1 MAFGRL
7 RGFSGTADNRQLLP
21 LGVQQYD
28 DEWLKHTDGRALRSL
43 CDPGMGG
50 PSQVRMVKEKEP
62 LKILEEIL
70 LSTNTPQVSVL
81 IDCGALLTG
90 MSNRQVAQGVLD
102 LCSWFRAAIY
112 FDDDNQIL
120 VLDRDGKDTPLAKSP
135 LQPAHGFTYLDDKH
149 TRGTDLRFAPDAV
162 GAVTI
167 CKKTTKDRLVQ
178 ACMRMRSLGLGQTVM
193 LFLDSEAGRQLAA
206 EAGQQHMQPR
216 PVPSLGLVLAYVTA
230 RTAEELKSAIV
241 HWALQGAAFAVR
253 MPFLQHV
260 SNGLGAECRTLA
272 KLCREPEEFQLTSYC
287 QSLSTRP
294 SAEEIPRR
302 AKESPKRIL
311 KTADLS
317 EQEVRRWE
325 EEANII
331 IKSQLLYL
339 HHHQLLCS
347 EDVLV
352 TSMDEEQERERE
364 QEKERER
371 EVEIE
376 MEAEI
381 CPPAIQAHKPL
392 PEKHW
397 EWSRALQPGFVADC
411 LSGSPGCPCLFRI
424 TADELEQ
431 RGTPLPQL
439 QDLRVSHVFATDNFL
454 SSVKIVDA
462 NCGPL
467 EKAHAA
473 RPVDVYV
480 LAEGSVILLSG
491 WEAGHVLRETRC
503 LSKQASQRATQ
514 AEDFPTQLNHISDG
528 GKTMSVCPRG
538 FPKLPDAQHRAV
550 LKLFNGSCDY
560 PRSEI
565 PELAKFLGL
574 LEPSCI
580 HSAARHHGWTERQCR
595 RLWDV
600 LRDMK
605 VLGRNGFVKQVPS
618 MEDSNLK
625 EAVET
630 VLEQSEIDY
639 APRMVWFHKL
649 LTQISSGHKN
659 PAAVVP
665 EFVRFR
671 LQGHLFQGSSL
682 EELLDL

>member
-1 MAFGRL
+1 MQ
-7 RGFSGTADNRQLLP
+7 D
-21 LGVQQYD
+21 
-28 DEWLKHTDGRALRSL
+28 
-43 CDPGMGG
+43 
-50 PSQVRMVKEKEP
+50 
-62 LKILEEIL
+62 I
-70 LSTNTPQVSVL
+70 
-81 IDCGALLTG
+81 
-90 MSNRQVAQGVLD
+90 
-102 LCSWFRAAIY
+102 
-112 FDDDNQIL
+112 
-120 VLDRDGKDTPLAKSP
+120 GK
-135 LQPAHGFTYLDDKH
+135 
-149 TRGTDLRFAPDAV
+149 
-162 GAVTI
+162 
-167 CKKTTKDRLVQ
+167 
-178 ACMRMRSLGLGQTVM
+178 
-193 LFLDSEAGRQLAA
+193 
-206 EAGQQHMQPR
+206 
-216 PVPSLGLVLAYVTA
+216 
-230 RTAEELKSAIV
+230 
-241 HWALQGAAFAVR
+241 ALQ
-253 MPFLQHV
+253 
-260 SNGLGAECRTLA
+260 RT
-272 KLCREPEEFQLTSYC
+272 REEFQLTSYC

-317 EQEVRRWE
+317 EQEVRRCE

-392 PEKHW
+392 PEKQW

-439 QDLRVSHVFATDNFL
+439 RDLRVSHVFATDNFL
-454 SSVKIVDA
+454 SSVEIVDA
-462 NCGPL
+462 DCGPL

-473 RPVDVYV
+473 RPVDAYV

-514 AEDFPTQLNHISDG
+514 AEDFPTQLNHVSDG